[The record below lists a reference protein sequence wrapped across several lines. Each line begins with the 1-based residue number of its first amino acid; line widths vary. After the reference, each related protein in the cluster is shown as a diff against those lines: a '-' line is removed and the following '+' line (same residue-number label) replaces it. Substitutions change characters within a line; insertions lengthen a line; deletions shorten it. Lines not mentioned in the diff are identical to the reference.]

1 MRVVIA
7 ILAWRSASVVG
18 WYLTYCFADQ
28 PEKHRP
34 CSLEGGHL

>member
-18 WYLTYCFADQ
+18 WYLTYCLADQ